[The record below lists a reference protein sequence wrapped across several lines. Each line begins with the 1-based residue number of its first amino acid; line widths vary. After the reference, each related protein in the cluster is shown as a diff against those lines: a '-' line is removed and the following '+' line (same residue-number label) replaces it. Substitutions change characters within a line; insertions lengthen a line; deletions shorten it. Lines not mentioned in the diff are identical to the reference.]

1 MPSLLWSVSPQAVQ
15 DVRRLVAIA
24 PKLQRRLARGLRSV
38 GRTEVEIA
46 ALAARLGSLQQR
58 VLDAAEVASRTRSDG
73 FPETDVLDEL
83 PSMLGALEGA
93 AETVHASLDITL
105 PVLTEKVEEVQRAQS
120 VQRPER
126 HVAPV
131 FVTVPQRSE
140 APPKAKPEAAAPY
153 IGAETAMLQEPASGP
168 VSVSQLQD
176 AEWPL
181 GTWVEL
187 RSERQQVRTKLTWVS
202 PQQSLFLFTA
212 EDGSTQSMTRRMRD
226 KLLSQGQ
233 LRRLEA
239 MA

>member
-1 MPSLLWSVSPQAVQ
+1 
-15 DVRRLVAIA
+15 
-24 PKLQRRLARGLRSV
+24 
-38 GRTEVEIA
+38 
-46 ALAARLGSLQQR
+46 
-58 VLDAAEVASRTRSDG
+58 
-73 FPETDVLDEL
+73 
-83 PSMLGALEGA
+83 MLGTLEGA
-93 AETVHASLDITL
+93 AETVHAGLGITL
-105 PVLTEKVEEVQRAQS
+105 PVLTEKIEGMHQAPS

-153 IGAETAMLQEPASGP
+153 ISAETAMLQEPASGP